1 MPNINI
7 TTQNTH
13 AVTFNNQEV
22 VRIDLKKGGTTQTV
36 WQRAR
41 TASIRPTL
49 ISVEGSY
56 GGLITW
62 NLFSHG
68 GTISGTNIAQASGV
82 KITDPGG
89 GYVRG
94 EIIEAIH
101 PASVNVGVLQSNGKL
116 KSQRHL
122 IYGQPIGQSWADSLG
137 AAVIRAKVSSTNL
150 AGEILGLVLLENPVG
165 GKRVAAYRFGNTK
178 ANNLALIGRHGEKFT
193 PSVDWNVSPPGF
205 FEQRFGNLSGGVNNP
220 TGRNIPNNGNNAATP
235 ASGGQG
241 TGGRGSSD
249 IRLKHNIEF
258 IGLSPSGLK
267 VYEFDYIDKLGRYQG
282 VMAQD
287 LLEINNDHPAIT
299 VDSNGYYM
307 VDYDYTDVEFK
318 MVENVLL

>member
-1 MPNINI
+1 MNI

-41 TASIRPTL
+41 PAVIRPTL
-49 ISVEGSY
+49 ISVEESY

-62 NLFSHG
+62 NLFSGKTGHG
-68 GTISGTNIAQASGV
+68 VISGTDIVQDTGV
-82 KITDPGG
+82 EIRDPGG
-89 GYVRG
+89 GYEVR
-94 EIIEAIH
+94 ETIEAIH
-101 PASVNVGVLQSNGKL
+101 PASVNIGILQSNGKL
-116 KSQRHL
+116 QNQKHL
-122 IYGQPIGQSWADSLG
+122 IYGQLIGQSWADSLG
-137 AAVIRAKVSSTNL
+137 AAVIRARVSSVDS
-150 AGEILGLVLLENPVG
+150 AGGITGLVLLENPSG

-178 ANNLALIGRHGEKFT
+178 LDNLALIGRHGEKFT
-193 PSVDWNVSPPGF
+193 PSANWNVSPPGF
-205 FEQRFGNLSGGVNNP
+205 FKERFGASAVLTNKPS
-220 TGRNIPNNGNNAATP
+220 GRNIPNNGLNAATP

-267 VYEFDYIDKLGRYQG
+267 VYEFDYINKLGRYQG

-287 LLEINNDHPAIT
+287 LLEINNNHPAIT
-299 VDSNGYYM
+299 VDSDGYYM

>member
-1 MPNINI
+1 MNI

-41 TASIRPTL
+41 AAVIRPTL

-62 NLFSHG
+62 NLFSGKTGHG
-68 GTISGTNIAQASGV
+68 VISGTDIVQDTGV
-82 KITDPGG
+82 EIRDPGG
-89 GYVRG
+89 GYEVG
-94 EIIEAIH
+94 ETIEAIH

-205 FEQRFGNLSGGVNNP
+205 FKTRSISKP
-220 TGRNIPNNGNNAATP
+220 SGRNIPNNGLNAATP
-235 ASGGQG
+235 SSGGQG